1 MERWYMLACFYTY
14 KKYRLFDQD
23 PWRRRGI
30 SCYECIEGD
39 GGRMS
44 AIPEV
49 LVREHKSR
57 MQGTTRIPSKIAA
70 RACKN
75 KKAKF

>member
-1 MERWYMLACFYTY
+1 
-14 KKYRLFDQD
+14 
-23 PWRRRGI
+23 
-30 SCYECIEGD
+30 
-39 GGRMS
+39 MS

-49 LVREHKSR
+49 LVREHKSG

-75 KKAKF
+75 KKAAEILRLREFGYDTRVRSFVISVQVQVLLALPVS